1 MPTVP
6 SQSHFRFSQVK
17 SKWGVIYQL
26 FCCLLFSCKDLSKH
40 LSRLAVGRKVIHMG
54 CVLSMELCALSGAM
68 CSVRGRVLCME
79 LCALSGAVYSVWGC
93 VLCMGPCALYPRVF
107 PPRSR
112 ALLKTDVIHLHPA
125 QSHRWGKQ
133 TRGEAARP

>member
-93 VLCMGPCALYPRVF
+93 VLCMGPCALYGAMCSVWGCVLCMGLC
-107 PPRSR
+107 
-112 ALLKTDVIHLHPA
+112 ALSCNLSS
-125 QSHRWGKQ
+125 Q
-133 TRGEAARP
+133 AAVLSS